1 MSGHS
6 KWATIKRKKGDLD
19 AKRGKTFTKIIRELI
34 IAAKKGG
41 GSIDSN
47 AYLRTIVL
55 KAKAVNMPNDNI
67 KRAIQRGT
75 GELEG
80 ATYEETTYEGY
91 GPAGVA
97 VLVSASTD
105 NKNRTSADIR
115 TIFSKSGGNLGE
127 SGCVAWMFDKKGLI
141 VVPKANA
148 TEDALME
155 LVLDLGA
162 DDMLVMEN
170 DYDVLTTPE
179 NFEKVKAGIDA
190 KKIVYDSAEVTMVPK
205 NYIKLAGGQ
214 AKSMLTLLENLED
227 NDDVGNVYANFDI
240 SDEEMSKLQ

>member
-19 AKRGKTFTKIIRELI
+19 AKRGKLFTKIIRELI

-41 GSIDSN
+41 GSVDSN

-55 KAKAVNMPNDNI
+55 KAKAVNMPNENI

-80 ATYEETTYEGY
+80 ATYEETAYEGY

-127 SGCVAWMFDKKGLI
+127 SGCVSWMFDKKGLI
-141 VVPKANA
+141 VIPKANA
-148 TEDALME
+148 KEDDLME

-162 DDMLVMEN
+162 DDMQIMEN

-190 KKIVYDSAEVTMVPK
+190 KKIAYDSAEVTMVPK
-205 NYIKLAGGQ
+205 NYIKLTGNQ

-240 SDEEMSKLQ
+240 SDEEMSKIQ

>member
-41 GSIDSN
+41 GSVDSN

-55 KAKAVNMPNDNI
+55 KAKAVNMPND
-67 KRAIQRGT
+67 
-75 GELEG
+75 
-80 ATYEETTYEGY
+80 
-91 GPAGVA
+91 
-97 VLVSASTD
+97 
-105 NKNRTSADIR
+105 NRTSADIR

-148 TEDALME
+148 TEDSLME

-162 DDMLVMEN
+162 DDMQVMDNE
-170 DYDVLTTPE
+170 YDVLTTPE
-179 NFEKVKAGIDA
+179 NFEKVKAGIDT

-227 NDDVGNVYANFDI
+227 NDDVGNVYAHFDI

>member
-19 AKRGKTFTKIIRELI
+19 AKRGKIFTKIIRELI

-41 GSIDSN
+41 GSVDSN

-55 KAKAVNMPNDNI
+55 KAKAVNMPNENI

-80 ATYEETTYEGY
+80 ATYEETAYEGY

-127 SGCVAWMFDKKGLI
+127 SGCVSWMFDKKGLI
-141 VVPKANA
+141 VIPKANA
-148 TEDALME
+148 KEDDLME

-162 DDMLVMEN
+162 DDMQIMEN

-190 KKIVYDSAEVTMVPK
+190 KKIAYDSAEVTMVPK
-205 NYIKLAGGQ
+205 NYIKLTGNQ

-240 SDEEMSKLQ
+240 SDEEMSKIQ

>member
-19 AKRGKTFTKIIRELI
+19 AKRGKIFTKIIRELI

-41 GSIDSN
+41 GSVDSN

-55 KAKAVNMPNDNI
+55 KAKGVNMPNENI

-97 VLVSASTD
+97 VLVTASTD

-127 SGCVAWMFDKKGLI
+127 SGCVSWMFEKKGLI
-141 VVPKANA
+141 VVSKENA
-148 TEDALME
+148 KEDDLME

-162 DDMLVMEN
+162 DDMQVMDNEF
-170 DYDVLTTPE
+170 DVLTTPE

-190 KKIVYDSAEVTMVPK
+190 KKIVCESAEVTMVPK

-240 SDEEMSKLQ
+240 SDEEMSKIQ